1 MFLSWLTNYPLI
13 KYIKS
18 LPNMSSDTGIL
29 MISPVNSHVV
39 CFASIPDVPSNTY
52 GEKEF
57 KNAKIKVAVSVDK
70 QHILIRI

>member
-1 MFLSWLTNYPLI
+1 
-13 KYIKS
+13 
-18 LPNMSSDTGIL
+18 

-57 KNAKIKVAVSVDK
+57 KNAKIKVAVSVHK
-70 QHILIRI
+70 QRTLIRIYMEKYRIRSENTPCRIPISWIPEFLL